1 MTQNSS
7 ENQLDLN
14 ALVSAANRQVDQ
26 AADAALQKAS
36 RPSNA
41 STFRLGL
48 TLVLVAGLL
57 ALLFT
62 QANTI
67 QRQLFG
73 VSQATMQAE
82 AQTILTTARAAVE
95 EHHKL
100 TGKWP
105 DRVPL
110 AALDALVAY
119 QNDGISYQ
127 LKLVLN
133 GKTWQMDHYGT
144 ISGE

>member
-26 AADAALQKAS
+26 AADAALQKES
-36 RPSNA
+36 RPSKA
-41 STFRLGL
+41 SAFRLGL

-62 QANTI
+62 QANVI

>member
-1 MTQNSS
+1 MTQHSPD
-7 ENQLDLN
+7 NQLDLN

-26 AADAALQKAS
+26 AADATRQQEN
-36 RPSNA
+36 RPANTSA
-41 STFRLGL
+41 FRLGL
-48 TLVLVAGLL
+48 TLVIATGLT
-57 ALLFT
+57 ALLFV
-62 QANTI
+62 QAGDL
-67 QRQLFG
+67 RRLFFG
-73 VSQATMQAE
+73 VSQASIQAQ

-127 LKLVLN
+127 LKLVLD